1 MASRGTRIRTLSVS
15 DPFTLFA
22 ASVRWR
28 QEEPLMIDDSS
39 TSEAGLTEMREMRR
53 GWAAPSRRGLMG
65 PGAAHLAGAS
75 FKSLAGGPAAAG
87 STPTSDQRERPEL
100 APNPH

>member
-15 DPFTLFA
+15 DPFTLFP

-39 TSEAGLTEMREMRR
+39 TSEAGLTEMHAMRR
-53 GWAAPSRRGLMG
+53 GWAAPSRRRLTG
-65 PGAAHLAGAS
+65 
-75 FKSLAGGPAAAG
+75 AAAG
-87 STPTSDQRERPEL
+87 LLAGPSFTFLAGYSASGGST
-100 APNPH
+100 APIHQAKHPS